1 MRGELLLSPHKEG
14 RSEVMVRNKAGKVMR
29 AGKTGTML
37 LIILAATIVSVAVAS
52 FVAYTP
58 AAHAL
63 GTTITVNSKGDG
75 AKEGNC
81 TLREA
86 IEAANTNQAVDECP
100 AGSATEKDVIVFV
113 LSSTDTVRLVF
124 ASELEVTDAA
134 GLVVNGGR
142 AKIRIHGNSTAGV
155 FSVKD
160 GAKLALKRLRV
171 VWGSGFGAGGGVFNL
186 GGTVTVTDTTFSE
199 SVAGSGSGI
208 YNAGTA
214 TVTNSTFSG
223 NFADWG
229 GGIYNKGA
237 LTVTNSTFSENEADD
252 DEPFG
257 GGAIYN
263 EGGTATFRNTIVAKS
278 TAGDNCRGVAITD
291 GGYNI
296 DDGTTCGFSKA
307 ENSMPFTNPKL
318 ASDLA
323 DNGGPTKTIA
333 LLRGSPALN
342 AIPDEANGCGTDITT
357 DQRGVVRPQGA
368 GCDIGA
374 FEKEPRRR

>member
-14 RSEVMVRNKAGKVMR
+14 RCEVMVRNKAGKVMR

-52 FVAYTP
+52 FVAYAP

-199 SVAGSGSGI
+199 NVASSGGGI

-214 TVTNSTFSG
+214 
-223 NFADWG
+223 
-229 GGIYNKGA
+229 
-237 LTVTNSTFSENEADD
+237 TVTNSTFSENEADD